1 MSLGPELIREVAA
14 DIRGGCLGRKI
25 RKAEACDAWAALSYA
40 RDGVLLLS
48 WDNESY
54 GACASSVSEVRELV
68 APSSSVPPI
77 LNALK
82 SHLTGSEISGCCVLN
97 NDRLLKL
104 EFARVIAAGH
114 RQTRYLLLEASGR
127 YSNLLLLDEDDR
139 IIEAAK
145 HIHPDENRYRSILP
159 GLDYVPPPPLP
170 GIPIERIGDI
180 EDVDGPFDLDALVG
194 VGRPLIAAMKQS
206 GLDLRR
212 VKGLFSSPE
221 RIFQSIG
228 HYVMVFPIL
237 LAGARTI
244 DAKTA
249 IDAARQTVA
258 IPMLKKRT
266 DGYKRRITAIL
277 DRQERIVERRVSEYE
292 RTVADETEIENLRDT
307 GSLILANAYAI
318 PPRTAETVLPEW
330 TEQGEV
336 KRKVTLDPQKTPAQ
350 NAEKYFAK
358 YRKKKAATRLAAE
371 HLPTLRA
378 KREELDEQRVLL
390 SLPLDLFVLAS
401 MLGELQAEE
410 RGAGKKGKSESLPPH
425 RRYEVSGEDATI
437 LCGLSAKGN
446 RYVTFRLARPDD
458 IWMHVQGVPG
468 SHVILRFGTAPDA
481 GRLARMIALAA
492 SCAVYHS
499 RAKDSGRARVDYTER
514 KYVHSIGG
522 TVSGVT
528 YKEFSSIIADVTQ
541 WEEFLVGLTSSA
553 SAENPSN
560 PPAENS

>member
-14 DIRGGCLGRKI
+14 DIRRGCLGRKI
-25 RKAEACDAWAALSYA
+25 RKAEACDAWVALSYA

-48 WDNESY
+48 WDSESY
-54 GACASSVSEVRELV
+54 GACASAASEVRELV
-68 APSSSVPPI
+68 ASSAAVPPI

-82 SHLTGSEISGCCVLN
+82 SHLAGSEISACCVLN

-104 EFARVIAAGH
+104 EFSRVIAAGH

-127 YSNLLLLDEDDR
+127 YSNLVLLDEDDR

-159 GLDYVPPPPLP
+159 GLDYMPPPSLP
-170 GIPIERIGDI
+170 GTPIEHIGNI
-180 EDVDGPFDLDALVG
+180 EEADGSFDLDALVG
-194 VGRPLIAAMKQS
+194 VGRTLIAAMKQS
-206 GLDLRR
+206 GLDQRR
-212 VKGLFSSPE
+212 VKALFSSPE

-228 HYVMVFPIL
+228 HYVTVFPIL

-249 IDAARQTVA
+249 LDAARQTVT
-258 IPMLKKRT
+258 IPMSRKRT
-266 DGYKRRITAIL
+266 DGYKRRIAAIL
-277 DRQERIVERRVSEYE
+277 DRQERIVGRRIAEYE
-292 RTVADETEIENLRDT
+292 RGIADDAETRTLKDT

-318 PPRTAETVLPEW
+318 PPRASEAVLSEW

-336 KRKVTLDPQKTPAQ
+336 KRKITLNPQKTPAQ

-358 YRKKKAATRLAAE
+358 YKKKKAAARLAAE
-371 HLPTLRA
+371 HLPALRA
-378 KREELDEQRVLL
+378 KREELEEQRVLL
-390 SLPLDLFVLAS
+390 SLSPDSFVLAS
-401 MLGELQAEE
+401 MLGELQTEE

-425 RRYEVSGEDATI
+425 RRYEIPGEDAAI
-437 LCGLSAKGN
+437 LCGLSARGN

-481 GRLARMIALAA
+481 DRLTRLIALAA

-514 KYVHSIGG
+514 KHVRSIGG

-528 YKEFSSIIADVTQ
+528 YKEFSSIIADITQ
-541 WEEFLVGLTSSA
+541 WEDFLAGLTSSA
-553 SAENPSN
+553 STEDPSD